1 MKQKKMI
8 LPAQIGMATD
18 NRSELIGNGFK
29 TPSKAQLLRCPA
41 KRDSH
46 LIL

>member
-29 TPSKAQLLRCPA
+29 TPSKAQLLRWNLHA
-41 KRDSH
+41 G
-46 LIL
+46 IFTF